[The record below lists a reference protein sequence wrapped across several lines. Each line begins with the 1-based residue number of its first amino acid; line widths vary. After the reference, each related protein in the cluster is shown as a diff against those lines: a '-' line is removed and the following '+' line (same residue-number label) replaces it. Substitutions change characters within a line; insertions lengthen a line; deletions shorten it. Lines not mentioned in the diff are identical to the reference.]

1 MFGDELNFSRRG
13 RLPVI
18 QQTEAAEC
26 GLACLAMIAS
36 FHGHRIDL
44 NTLRRRHPV
53 SLKGVTLR
61 ALIDIARHL
70 HLACRPLRLE
80 PSHLTQIRL
89 PAIMHWDMNHFVVL
103 KAAGRGSL
111 VIHDPAL
118 GERRLSW
125 EEAAK
130 HLSGIAVEIWPVEG
144 FTAKTERARLP
155 FWALFRP
162 AHGTIHALAQIFALS
177 IVLEIGVIAAP
188 FYVQLAIDHVI
199 ASGDRDLLSV
209 LAIGFGLLT
218 AIMVASSAI
227 RSLIILILENTLSF
241 EMGARLF
248 RHLIR
253 LPLSYFEKRHI
264 GDVLSRFV
272 SLDPIRSAIAR
283 GLISALI
290 DGLMCVATLAMV
302 FLYSA
307 VLGYVVL
314 AALIAYAAVRLAL
327 YRLLRE
333 RTQAVIQ
340 NKAQEESTLIET
352 LRAVQSLKIFNR
364 ESEREAQWLNRY
376 AGFINA
382 AVHLGRA
389 QILFKALNDGI
400 FGVENIVAVYIAVR
414 LTLDGQMT
422 VGMIFAVLAYKHNFM
437 QKAVSLVEQGIAFRI
452 LDLHLERLSDIAMTP
467 MEGGHD
473 RPIAYVRALEG
484 GIELRNVSFR
494 YAETEP
500 YVLERVNLSIK
511 PGQFVTIMGPSGG
524 GKTTLVKIMLGLL
537 EPVEG
542 EVLVDG
548 TPLSTLGLQAFREQ
562 IGAVM
567 QEDQLLS
574 GSIADNISF
583 FDTNFDPNWMIECAQ
598 LAGVHDEIMLMPM
611 TYNSLIGDMG
621 SSLSG
626 GQKQRVMLAR
636 ALYRRPKLLFLDE
649 GTAHL
654 DVAREQEINANLRAL
669 RMTRISVAHRPEIS
683 AGADQILWVARTCH
697 LLSSAAAPSERRP
710 GYAPRPEL
718 SPVPSQ

>member
-70 HLACRPLRLE
+70 HLSCRPLRLE
-80 PSHLTQIRL
+80 PSHLKQIRL

-103 KAAGRGSL
+103 KSAAHGGL
-111 VIHDPAL
+111 VVHDPAL

-125 EEAAK
+125 EEASK

-144 FTAKTERARLP
+144 FTAKEERTRLP
-155 FWALFRP
+155 FMALFRP
-162 AHGTIHALAQIFALS
+162 ARGTIHALAQIFALS
-177 IVLEIGVIAAP
+177 VVLEIGVIAAP

-199 ASGDRDLLSV
+199 ASGDRDLLTV

-218 AIMVASSAI
+218 AIMVASTAI
-227 RSLIILILENTLSF
+227 RSLIVLILENTLSF

-248 RHLIR
+248 RHLVR

-264 GDVLSRFV
+264 GDVLSRFI
-272 SLDPIRSAIAR
+272 SIDPIRSAIAQ

-290 DGLMCVATLAMV
+290 DGLMCIATLAMV
-302 FLYSA
+302 FLYSRL
-307 VLGYVVL
+307 LGIVVL
-314 AALIAYAAVRLAL
+314 AAFIAYAAVRLAL

-364 ESEREAQWLNRY
+364 ESDREAQWLNRY

-400 FGVENIVAVYIAVR
+400 FGIENIVAVYLAMR
-414 LTLDGQMT
+414 LALDGQMT
-422 VGMIFAVLAYKHNFM
+422 IGMIFAVLAYKHNFM
-437 QKAVSLVEQGIAFRI
+437 QKAVSLVEQGIQFRI
-452 LDLHLERLSDIAMTP
+452 LELHLERLSDIAMTP
-467 MEGGHD
+467 MERGHD
-473 RPIAYVRALEG
+473 RPIAYVRPLDG

-500 YVLERVNLSIK
+500 FVLERVNLSIR

-537 EPVEG
+537 EPTEG
-542 EVLVDG
+542 EVLIDG
-548 TPLSTLGLQAFREQ
+548 TPLSTLGVQAYREQ

-574 GSIADNISF
+574 GSLADNVSF
-583 FDTNFDPNWMIECAQ
+583 FDTDFDPNWMVECAQ
-598 LAGVHDEIMLMPM
+598 LAGVHDEIMVMPM

-636 ALYRRPKLLFLDE
+636 ALYRRPKILFLDE

-654 DVAREQEINANLRAL
+654 DVAREKEINANLRAL
-669 RMTRISVAHRPEIS
+669 SMTRISVAHRPEIS
-683 AGADQILWVARTCH
+683 SGADQILWIARTCQP
-697 LLSSAAAPSERRP
+697 LSPSPASSERWA
-710 GYAPRPEL
+710 GHTPRPEL
-718 SPVPSQ
+718 STIE